1 MKVFLGWSG
10 KRSYETA
17 QAFYEWLPKV
27 IQAIEPFISSGLPK
41 GKHWGVE
48 ITKELEETKFGILC
62 LTRENLHEDWILY
75 EAGALSKTKDA
86 HVCTFLLDLNHTDI
100 EAPLA
105 SFQHTTFEKN
115 DIRNLMDTINEALE
129 KLSGDHLL
137 KKDILDD
144 TFDLRW
150 PELEKNLNK
159 ILEDRKE
166 EYKPIREERDI
177 LEEILTL
184 LRAETAETMPSI
196 AQQMPTYMIGEQK
209 MPGTTGRKG
218 RGSKAEGTP
227 AHRD

>member
-1 MKVFLGWSG
+1 M
-10 KRSYETA
+10 
-17 QAFYEWLPKV
+17 
-27 IQAIEPFISSGLPK
+27 
-41 GKHWGVE
+41 
-48 ITKELEETKFGILC
+48 
-62 LTRENLHEDWILY
+62 
-75 EAGALSKTKDA
+75 
-86 HVCTFLLDLNHTDI
+86 
-100 EAPLA
+100 
-105 SFQHTTFEKN
+105 
-115 DIRNLMDTINEALE
+115 
-129 KLSGDHLL
+129 
-137 KKDILDD
+137 DD

-184 LRAETAETMPSI
+184 LRAETMPSI
-196 AQQMPTYMIGEQK
+196 TQRMPTYMIGEQK